1 METRYTLIMRLQ
13 SQHNDDAWKTFTSIY
28 ESYIFNVLIRA
39 GASHEDAIDLRQ
51 DILIKLWKKLPE
63 LDFQPG
69 KTKFRTWLYRV
80 THNALYTHFSS
91 QKSEKSRV
99 NRYFCEKHDTQEESQ
114 PLQEMMDNE
123 WRSYLTKQA
132 FTNIHNTSNPKH
144 LEVFTRM
151 LNGEPASQLATE
163 MQLNENTIYRIKN
176 RIRDKLTL
184 EIARLRKDLE

>member
-1 METRYTLIMRLQ
+1 MDTRYTLIKRLQ
-13 SQHNDDAWKTFTSIY
+13 DQHNDEAWKTFTSIY

-39 GASHEDAIDLRQ
+39 GATHDDAIDLRQ

-80 THNALYTHFSS
+80 IHNSLYTHFSS
-91 QKSEKSRV
+91 RKSEKDRV
-99 NRYFCEKHDTQEESQ
+99 NRYFSEKSDELSESD
-114 PLQEMMDNE
+114 PLQKLMDNE

-132 FTNIHNTSNPKH
+132 HANIAKTANPKH

-151 LNGEPASQLATE
+151 LKGESPATLAE
-163 MQLNENTIYRIKN
+163 ELQLNENTIYRIRN
-176 RIRDKLTL
+176 RTRDKLTL